1 MALNLEK
8 QLLFVSI
15 RVSRLPE
22 TMANSRSMELT
33 TATQYGALKRTCD
46 GTDGLMKSSGQ
57 CRDPYHMC
65 SGLAIHRYHLGKLT

>member
-33 TATQYGALKRTCD
+33 TATQYGALRGRVMGRMD
-46 GTDGLMKSSGQ
+46 
-57 CRDPYHMC
+57 
-65 SGLAIHRYHLGKLT
+65 